1 MPRPPKDFGFVA
13 EYQFRRWIFLLVVE
27 SAHKNFLLILSISLQ
42 TFVGSMVHC
51 ITWVGMA
58 VVTALIRVM
67 RPAREREL
75 AFQSR
80 AELIG
85 DEVKSSGVSL
95 VCEDRNSKV
104 LN

>member
-1 MPRPPKDFGFVA
+1 
-13 EYQFRRWIFLLVVE
+13 
-27 SAHKNFLLILSISLQ
+27 
-42 TFVGSMVHC
+42 MVHC